1 MKLKKVSVIDDIIK
15 FINLYEKKYKV
26 DNSFNNI
33 QCSEDLNEII
43 EISNKNL
50 VLFLII
56 IQFLIIIKKIF
67 LC

>member
-33 QCSEDLNEII
+33 TM
-43 EISNKNL
+43 
-50 VLFLII
+50 
-56 IQFLIIIKKIF
+56 
-67 LC
+67 